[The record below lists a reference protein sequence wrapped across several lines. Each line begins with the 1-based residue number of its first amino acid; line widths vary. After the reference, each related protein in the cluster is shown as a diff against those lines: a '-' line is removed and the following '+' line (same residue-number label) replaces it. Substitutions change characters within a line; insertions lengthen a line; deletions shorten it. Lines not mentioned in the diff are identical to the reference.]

1 MPRSTTKRTRAIA
14 AATAGATS
22 LILMTGCGGGSDTSS
37 SPDAAATSVDQQT
50 STEASDTGTDTATDT
65 ATDTPTDTPTD
76 TAASAQADVA
86 APTDPLT
93 GYGAT
98 RAAWDANHTED
109 PRAAPGAAYDQ
120 DPNLAVDGD
129 YTYDDKY
136 FGVSNDPRIT
146 VYQMRAA
153 PGTSISEAKSLAL
166 AEFPADATISWFQ
179 VRDTCAQMM
188 VHSATLAQYAGD
200 VDPSGTGLIEF
211 SSGSAADSYDP
222 NSVTTLL
229 LNNMPPTDAVNVSC

>member
-14 AATAGATS
+14 AATAAVTS

-37 SPDAAATSVDQQT
+37 STDAAPTSVDQQT
-50 STEASDTGTDTATDT
+50 STEAPNTATDT
-65 ATDTPTDTPTD
+65 ASDTPTDT
-76 TAASAQADVA
+76 TAGSTQADVA

-109 PRAAPGAAYDQ
+109 TRAAPGAAYDQ

-146 VYQMRAA
+146 VYQMRSA
-153 PGTSISEAKSLAL
+153 PGTSISDAKSLAL
-166 AEFPADATISWFQ
+166 SEFPADATISWFQ

-188 VHSATLAQYAGD
+188 VHSATLAEYAGD
-200 VDPSGTGLIEF
+200 VDPSGTGLIEL

-229 LNNMPPTDAVNVSC
+229 LNNLPPTDAANVSC